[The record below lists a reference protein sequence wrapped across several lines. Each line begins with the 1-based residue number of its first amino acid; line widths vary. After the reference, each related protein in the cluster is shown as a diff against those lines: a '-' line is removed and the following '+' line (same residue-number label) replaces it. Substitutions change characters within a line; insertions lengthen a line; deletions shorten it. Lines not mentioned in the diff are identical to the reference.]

1 MKAMQSKDMLSCAR
15 KILSA
20 EFLPTMGALFFL
32 VCSFGWLLH
41 RLILPAL
48 FQLLSGRKVLSFT
61 SQSTYHVS
69 THSSIRVYTQVIRR
83 MLLGAYRLREV
94 GRAGQVRSLCD
105 ISTLRD
111 GEATKVPVSFSRC
124 PIGSMWLDAVYPI
137 EQCGTLAA

>member
-1 MKAMQSKDMLSCAR
+1 
-15 KILSA
+15 
-20 EFLPTMGALFFL
+20 
-32 VCSFGWLLH
+32 
-41 RLILPAL
+41 
-48 FQLLSGRKVLSFT
+48 
-61 SQSTYHVS
+61 
-69 THSSIRVYTQVIRR
+69 